1 MSKIPTPAAA
11 AHLDPLCN
19 PVLSTIERSE
29 GETGGD
35 LIKLVFPKLLCRE
48 REVKPAQ
55 ARIPTTGSE
64 STEERERN
72 LVGRVG
78 KDLVQA
84 GGGNTN
90 RWRLEI

>member
-1 MSKIPTPAAA
+1 M
-11 AHLDPLCN
+11 
-19 PVLSTIERSE
+19 E
-29 GETGGD
+29 GRWGKRGCD
-35 LIKLVFPKLLCRE
+35 LILVFPKPQSGRQ
-48 REVKPAQ
+48 PA
-55 ARIPTTGSE
+55 PPLPLSE

-90 RWRLEI
+90 GLEVEIQTDVRTNRQQQKGKRGHQQLTISKVF